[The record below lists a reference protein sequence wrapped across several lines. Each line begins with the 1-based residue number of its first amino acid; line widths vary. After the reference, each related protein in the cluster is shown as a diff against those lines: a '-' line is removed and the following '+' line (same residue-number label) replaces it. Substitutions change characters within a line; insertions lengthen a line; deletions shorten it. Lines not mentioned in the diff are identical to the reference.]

1 MTPSREIEKLEPQSV
16 WQNFRSLT
24 QIPRPSGKRDEIT
37 QFLVAFGTKLGLTTF
52 VDDAGNV
59 IIRKPATKGMENRKG
74 VILQAHMDMVP
85 QKNTSTKHDFE
96 KDPIDAFIDGEW
108 VRANQTTLGADDG
121 IGLAA
126 AMGVLQATNLKH
138 GPIEALFTADEETG
152 MFGANGLKNGTLQ
165 GEILLN
171 LDSEEE
177 GELYVGCAGGID
189 ATIIFTYRQE
199 PVYHGDI
206 AYKINLTG
214 LNGGHSGLDI
224 NMGRGNA
231 NKLLF
236 RLLKM
241 AVSSCEAR
249 LASYEGGN
257 LRNAITREAFAIVT
271 IPEEERTNFL
281 NLVAQTEIIF
291 KAEYAFADPGLTLK
305 AEETAIPEDLIPEM
319 VQDDLINSIT
329 ACHNGFLRNIPEMPE
344 IVETSSNLAIVK
356 TTPTAIIINIL
367 IRSSVESMK
376 DELCSMIESTFMLAG
391 AKVEFSGGYPGW
403 QPRFDSPILQTMKEV
418 YNSLYKSDPE
428 IKVIHAGLECGII
441 GAAMPGLDMIS
452 LGPTI
457 SHPHSPDEKVHIAS
471 VNKFW
476 NYLVAALEKA
486 PIK

>member
-37 QFLVAFGTKLGLTTF
+37 NFLVNFGTKLGLTTF
-52 VDDAGNV
+52 IDDAGNV

-74 VILQAHMDMVP
+74 MILQAHMDMVP
-85 QKNTSTKHDFE
+85 QKNSAITHDFK
-96 KDPIDAFIDGEW
+96 KDPIDAFIDGDW
-108 VRANQTTLGADDG
+108 VRANQTTLGADNG
-121 IGLAA
+121 IGLASI
-126 AMGVLQATNLKH
+126 MSVLQATNLKH

-152 MFGANGLKNGTLQ
+152 MFGAIGLKNETLQ

-189 ATIIFTYRQE
+189 ATITFPYQPE

-206 AYKINLTG
+206 AYKISLTG
-214 LNGGHSGLDI
+214 LHGGHSGLDI

-241 AVSSCEAR
+241 AVATCEAR

-257 LRNAITREAFAIVT
+257 LRNAITREAFAVVT
-271 IPEEERTNFL
+271 IPEEERANLL
-281 NLVAQTEIIF
+281 NLVAQTEAVF
-291 KAEYAFADPGLTLK
+291 KTEYAFADPGLTIT
-305 AEETAIPEDLIPEM
+305 AEETAIPEGLLPEM
-319 VQDDLINSIT
+319 TQDDLINGIT
-329 ACHNGFLRNIPEMPE
+329 ACHNGVLRNIPEMPE
-344 IVETSSNLAIVK
+344 VVETSSNLAIVK
-356 TTPTAIIINIL
+356 TTPTTITINIL

-376 DELCSMIESTFMLAG
+376 EELCSIIESTFMLAG

-403 QPRFDSPILQTMKEV
+403 QPRFDSPILQTMKDVYQTLYNATPEV
-418 YNSLYKSDPE
+418 
-428 IKVIHAGLECGII
+428 KVIHAGLECGII
-441 GAAMPGLDMIS
+441 GAAIPGLDMIS
-452 LGPTI
+452 FGPTI

-476 NYLVAALEKA
+476 NYLVTALEKT
-486 PIK
+486 PVK

>member
-1 MTPSREIEKLEPQSV
+1 MTPSREIDKLEPQTV

-24 QIPRPSGKRDEIT
+24 QIPRPSGKRDAIT
-37 QFLVAFGTKLGLTTF
+37 QFLVDFGKKLNLSTF

-59 IIRKPATKGMENRKG
+59 IIRKPATAGMENRKG

-85 QKNTSTKHDFE
+85 QKNTATSHDFE

-108 VRANQTTLGADDG
+108 VRANQTTLGADNG

-126 AMGVLQATNLKH
+126 AMSVLQATHLQH
-138 GPIEALFTADEETG
+138 GPIEVLFTADEETG
-152 MFGANGLKNGTLQ
+152 MFGAIGLKNGTLQ

-189 ATIIFTYRQE
+189 ATITFAYQQE
-199 PVYHGDI
+199 PVYNGDI
-206 AYKINLTG
+206 AYKISLTG
-214 LNGGHSGLDI
+214 LRGGHSGLDI
-224 NMGRGNA
+224 NLERGNA

-236 RLLKM
+236 RFLKITV
-241 AVSSCEAR
+241 ATCEAR

-271 IPEEERTNFL
+271 IPEEERANFL
-281 NLVAQTEIIF
+281 HLVAETKAVL
-291 KAEYAFADPGLTLK
+291 KAEYAFSDPGVELT
-305 AEETAIPEDLIPEM
+305 AEETAIPEGLLPEM
-319 VQDDLINSIT
+319 TQDDLINGIT
-329 ACHNGFLRNIPEMPE
+329 ACHNGVLRNIPEMPE
-344 IVETSSNLAIVK
+344 VVETSSNLAIVK
-356 TTPTAIIINIL
+356 TTPTTITINIL

-376 DELCSMIESTFMLAG
+376 EELCSIIESTFLLAG

-403 QPRFDSPILQTMKEV
+403 QPRFDSPILQAMKEV
-418 YNSLYKSDPE
+418 YHTLYNATPE
-428 IKVIHAGLECGII
+428 VKVIHAGLECGII
-441 GAAMPGLDMIS
+441 GAAVPGLDMIS
-452 LGPTI
+452 FGPTI

-476 NYLVAALEKA
+476 NYLVAALEQSPLK
-486 PIK
+486 

>member
-24 QIPRPSGKRDEIT
+24 RIPRPSGKRDEIT
-37 QFLVAFGTKLGLTTF
+37 NFLLDFGIKLGLTAF

-85 QKNTSTKHDFE
+85 QKNSATTHDFE

-108 VRANQTTLGADDG
+108 VRANQTTLGADNG

-126 AMGVLQATNLKH
+126 AMSVLQAANLKH

-152 MFGANGLKNGTLQ
+152 MFGAIGLKNGTLQ

-189 ATIIFTYRQE
+189 ATVTFPYQQE

-206 AYKINLTG
+206 AYKISLTG
-214 LNGGHSGLDI
+214 LHGGHSGLDI

-241 AVSSCEAR
+241 AVATCEAR

-257 LRNAITREAFAIVT
+257 LRNAITREAFAVVT
-271 IPEEERTNFL
+271 IPEEERANFL
-281 NLVAQTEIIF
+281 NLVAQTEVIF
-291 KAEYAFADPGLTLK
+291 KTEYAFADPGLTITT
-305 AEETAIPEDLIPEM
+305 EETAIPEGLLPEM
-319 VQDDLINSIT
+319 TQDDLINGIT
-329 ACHNGFLRNIPEMPE
+329 ACHNGVLRNIPEMPE
-344 IVETSSNLAIVK
+344 VVETSSNLAIVK
-356 TTPTAIIINIL
+356 TTPTTITINIL

-376 DELCSMIESTFMLAG
+376 EELCSIIESTFMLAG

-403 QPRFDSPILQTMKEV
+403 QPRFDSPILQTMKDVYQTLYNATPEV
-418 YNSLYKSDPE
+418 
-428 IKVIHAGLECGII
+428 KVIHAGLECGII
-441 GAAMPGLDMIS
+441 GAAIPGLDMIS
-452 LGPTI
+452 FGPTI

-476 NYLVAALEKA
+476 NYLVTALEKT
-486 PIK
+486 PVK